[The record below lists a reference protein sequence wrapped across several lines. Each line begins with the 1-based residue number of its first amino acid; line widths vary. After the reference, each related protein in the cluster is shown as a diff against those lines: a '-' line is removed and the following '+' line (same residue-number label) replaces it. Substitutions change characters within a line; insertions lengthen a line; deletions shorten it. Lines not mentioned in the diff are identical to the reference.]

1 MRPINPERQA
11 ERRQHILAA
20 ALRCFAQ
27 KGFHKT
33 RTADICAEAG
43 MSPGNL
49 FHYFASKE
57 ALIIA
62 LVEADQAEVCAR
74 FARATQAEQGWQA
87 LLALLDHHL
96 GLCAEPVY
104 VQLTLDVIGEAV
116 RNPALMACVQRSE
129 AERRECLAR
138 LFERHAQTGDF
149 QLSSPPGQVADWFL
163 LLLDGVL
170 GRAMVEADFVPA
182 RYRADLLAALQLQV
196 RPLTS

>member
-1 MRPINPERQA
+1 
-11 ERRQHILAA
+11 
-20 ALRCFAQ
+20 
-27 KGFHKT
+27 
-33 RTADICAEAG
+33 

-62 LVEADQAEVCAR
+62 LVEADQAEAIMR
-74 FARATQAEQGWQA
+74 FQMASQAEVGWQA
-87 LLALLDHHL
+87 LLDLLDHHL
-96 GLCAEPVY
+96 ALCAEAVY

-116 RNPALMACVQRSE
+116 RNPVLMASVQRGE

-138 LFERHAQTGDF
+138 LFERHAQTGNL
-149 QLSSPPGQVADWFL
+149 QLNSSPNRVADWFL

-170 GRAMVEADFVPA
+170 GRAMVEADFDPA